1 MPIATYQRG
10 PTNGSQTFLGNDG
23 PGRFSDRKISP
34 SLSLR
39 ISASVPAPV
48 QSRINYAFKVFAA
61 IYGYQVLE
69 AEQFDKAT
77 IRCFYGK
84 KPEEH
89 GKNQSLMHIPAR
101 YTESSWEQ
109 STSGPKLCTYADQE
123 IFLFHGVDETSRNP
137 DWLGEI
143 FEWLSSSSE
152 MRIKERDSVGR
163 IPYKSTLF
171 SDGTLSPTKPYASL
185 VMAWFQNHLQNGG
198 TIQSLPKAESP
209 IAGIN
214 HIVICSHDIDMYFT
228 SRFNSLRRLLKNLA
242 ISISIA
248 RSRSFFSDNL
258 AETCKLLLGK
268 AVGDFLPTFLPA
280 FKEYDFRSTFF
291 VIAQSHHRRDAN
303 YKLEQI
309 ILQLRKILNAGGTVA
324 LHGSYQSVVEADD
337 LCSEVLALEKYT
349 EVRPLGSR
357 QHWLRFDSHEKL
369 FRNIAKSGLLYDST
383 LGFSETIGF
392 RNGAGFAFPPYDFT
406 REEPYPF
413 LEIPLVVMDTALHYA
428 SQSSP
433 QRSLE
438 LAEAVLD
445 ESRRWG
451 WGGVAILWHNP
462 LEPLSVPTFINDV
475 FWTQLKKKDRI
486 KERWMTAEGFLRDS
500 IHRYQNAGLLKPPL
514 VVDKCTAVG

>member
-1 MPIATYQRG
+1 MST
-10 PTNGSQTFLGNDG
+10 
-23 PGRFSDRKISP
+23 

-39 ISASVPAPV
+39 IASSVPSV
-48 QSRINYAFKVFAA
+48 VGSRISYALRVFAA
-61 IYGYQVLE
+61 IFGYQVLE
-69 AEQFDKAT
+69 AEEFNKAS
-77 IRCFYGK
+77 IRCFYGSK
-84 KPEEH
+84 TEAL
-89 GKNQSLMHIPAR
+89 GNVDVLHIPAR
-101 YTESSWEQ
+101 YAEGSLER
-109 STSGPKLCTYADQE
+109 STPASNSYNYADQK
-123 IFLFHGVDETSRNP
+123 IFLFFGVDEESKNP

-143 FEWLSSSSE
+143 FEWLSSSFE
-152 MRIKERDSVGR
+152 VTIKERDSVGR

-185 VMAWFQNHLQNGG
+185 VMAWFQNYLQNRS
-198 TIQSLPKAESP
+198 TAESLVRAESP
-209 IAGIN
+209 TPGVN
-214 HIVICSHDIDMYFT
+214 HMVICSHDIDVYFT
-228 SRFNSLRRLLKNLA
+228 SRLQTLKRLLKNLI
-242 ISISIA
+242 ISISA
-248 RSRSFFSDNL
+248 APSRSFFLDNL
-258 AETCKLLLGK
+258 AEICKLLLGK
-268 AVGDFLPTFLPA
+268 RVGDFLPAFLPA
-280 FKEYDFRSTFF
+280 FKNYDFRSTFF
-291 VIAQSHHRRDAN
+291 VIAESHHRRDAN

-309 ILQLRKILNAGGTVA
+309 IFRLREILKECGALA
-324 LHGSYQSVVEADD
+324 LHGSYESVVEADD

-349 EVRPLGSR
+349 KVRPLGSR
-357 QHWLRFDSHEKL
+357 QHWLRFESHEKL

-486 KERWMTAEGFLRDS
+486 KERWMTAEGFLTDS